1 MTDFNI
7 EPIDHGGFQPCL
19 HENGLKVA
27 DYQQVAAIG
36 SAVNAADQFF
46 IAVIILGGVSQL
58 LHGDHNPSIVHVSDD
73 FSVHDCSW
81 LFF

>member
-1 MTDFNI
+1 MEASNI
-7 EPIDHGGFQPCL
+7 FQPCL

-46 IAVIILGGVSQL
+46 IAVIILGGVPQL
-58 LHGDHNPSIVHVSDD
+58 IHGDDNPSIVYVSDVFFLSMTVAGF
-73 FSVHDCSW
+73 FS
-81 LFF
+81 